1 MAMLCGYEASGRIG
15 RALTPRAADDVFNGS
30 IGFDLGFHGCV
41 AAVFAPT
48 VAAGR
53 LLGLDPERMTQAIAL
68 TATSIGGLMVA
79 ANTSTA
85 REYHDGLS
93 VMVSLQLV
101 FAAARG
107 YQAEERVLEAPKGF
121 FEAIGGVTGASGRA
135 AATHGLGED
144 WQLLTHMGVKL
155 YPGAHPYHA
164 YAEAAADV
172 ATKADIRPEDIV
184 AIEIWDPNLDHIAG
198 PSHPEDLVGMA
209 HSLRYFVAA
218 GLVDRSFSW
227 EHAEPAKYTDPRIN
241 RLTDLIAIGDNP
253 GSDPMRYRQG
263 GSVTVRTKDG
273 AVASSTVYGPRG
285 TVSRDLS
292 WGDID
297 AKAKALMPRSGM
309 SFARIDEVLNALHRL
324 GSLAD
329 ITELTGLL
337 SVGEP

>member
-15 RALTPRAADDVFNGS
+15 AALTPRAADDVFNGS

-93 VMVSLQLV
+93 VMVSLQSV
-101 FAAARG
+101 FAAADG
-107 YQAEERVLEAPKGF
+107 YQAEERVLETPKGF
-121 FEAIGGVTGASGRA
+121 FQALGGLSGASGQA
-135 AATHGLGED
+135 AATHALGEN

-164 YAEAAADV
+164 YAEAAADA
-172 ATKADIRPEDIV
+172 ATKGDIQPEDIV
-184 AIEIWDPNLDHIAG
+184 AIELWNPGIDHIAG
-198 PSHPEDLVGMA
+198 PSHPENLVDMA

-227 EHAEPAKYTDPRIN
+227 EHAEPSKYTDPQIN
-241 RLTDLIAIGDNP
+241 ALTDMIVIGDNP
-253 GSDPMRYRQG
+253 GSDPSRYRQG
-263 GSVTVRTKDG
+263 ASVTVRTKDG
-273 AVASSTVYGPRG
+273 RTSTSTVYGPRG

-292 WGDID
+292 WADID

-309 SFARIDEVLNALHRL
+309 SSSRIDEVLSALHRL
-324 GSLAD
+324 NSMSD
-329 ITELTGLL
+329 ISELTSLL
-337 SVGEP
+337 SVER